1 MMADQPEPSGR
12 RPSNIVVATGW
23 EVTPPTEPPAGKAR
37 HRMQVLN
44 TISAVTRAVDEKV
57 GWNRIAFA
65 ISLLIIGVAVVVLFR
80 LLRDVDVDKVI
91 DAMEATSPRT
101 VLLAGVLVAAGYV
114 TLTFYDFF
122 ALRTIG
128 RTHVPY
134 RIAALASFTSYTI
147 GHNLGA
153 TVFTGGVVRLR
164 IYSRWGLGI
173 VDIAKIAFV
182 TGLTFWLGNAFILG
196 LSMAYAPDAASAVNQ
211 LPPWLNRTI
220 ALAGLATIIG
230 YVLWLLPGPR
240 AIGSGDWQIIL
251 PNAPLTFVQIGIG
264 IADLTIGALA
274 MYALLPSEPAIDFT
288 TLLVTFVLA
297 TLLGFLSHAPGSL
310 GVFDAAMLVGLSQF
324 DKNELLASLLIF
336 RLLYFILPFFTAL
349 CIVSA
354 RELWLSL
361 TQSGESEPPPPP
373 PA

>member
-1 MMADQPEPSGR
+1 
-12 RPSNIVVATGW
+12 
-23 EVTPPTEPPAGKAR
+23 
-37 HRMQVLN
+37 MQMLN
-44 TISAVTRAVDEKV
+44 AMSAVTRAVDERV
-57 GWNRIAFA
+57 GWNRIAFT
-65 ISLLIIGVAVVVLFR
+65 ISIVIIGVALVTLFR
-80 LLRDVDVDKVI
+80 LLRDVDVDKVV
-91 DAMEATSPRT
+91 DALQATPLRA
-101 VLLAGVLVAAGYV
+101 VLLAGVLVVAGYV

-128 RTHVPY
+128 QTHVPY

-164 IYSRWGLGI
+164 IYSPWGLGV

-196 LSMAYAPDAASAVNQ
+196 LSMAYAPDAASTVNQ

-220 ALAGLATIIG
+220 ALAGLAAIIG

-240 AIGSGDWQIIL
+240 AVGYGEWQITL

-264 IADLTIGALA
+264 IADLIIGALA
-274 MYALLPSEPAIDFT
+274 MYVLLPSDPTLPFT

-336 RLLYFILPFFTAL
+336 RLLYFIFPFFAAL
-349 CIVSA
+349 SIVSA
-354 RELWLSL
+354 REVWLSL
-361 TQSGESEPPPPP
+361 AKNSGPPDPL
-373 PA
+373 A

>member
-1 MMADQPEPSGR
+1 
-12 RPSNIVVATGW
+12 
-23 EVTPPTEPPAGKAR
+23 
-37 HRMQVLN
+37 MQVQDAM
-44 TISAVTRAVDEKV
+44 SAVTRAVDARI

-65 ISLLIIGVAVVVLFR
+65 VSLLIIAVASVTLFR
-80 LLRDVDVDKVI
+80 LLRDVDLDRVR
-91 DAMEATSPRT
+91 AALEATTPREI
-101 VLLAGVLVAAGYV
+101 LLAGILVAAGYV

-128 RTHVPY
+128 RRHVPY

-147 GHNLGA
+147 GHSLGA

-164 IYSRWGLGI
+164 IYSAWGLGI
-173 VDIAKIAFV
+173 IDIAKIAFV

-196 LSMAYAPDAASAVNQ
+196 LSMAYAPEAASAVDQ
-211 LPPWLNRTI
+211 LPPWLNQVL
-220 ALAGLATIIG
+220 ALTGLATIIG
-230 YVLWLLPGPR
+230 YVLWLVPAPR
-240 AIGSGDWQIIL
+240 LIGTGDWQITL

-264 IADLTIGALA
+264 ILDLTIGALA
-274 MYALLPSEPAIDFT
+274 MYVLLPGEPAIDFT

-336 RLLYFILPFFTAL
+336 RVIYFILPFCLAL
-349 CIVSA
+349 CVLGA

-361 TQSGESEPPPPP
+361 TKAGDSRMRVPRSL
-373 PA
+373 PAPAPAPAED